1 MARERTVTSTT
12 VSRRKG
18 QRSVWFG
25 PLVSAAVLA
34 SLFVVAT
41 LVRRSAFADEARPVM
56 IALSTAAAVIIA
68 LQGARTAAA
77 RRGWPGIIAGG
88 AMIAMGIYTLVHVLR

>member
-1 MARERTVTSTT
+1 VTSMF
-12 VSRRKG
+12 VSRRKS
-18 QRSVWFG
+18 RWSVWLT

-34 SLFVVAT
+34 VLFVVAT

-56 IALSTAAAVIIA
+56 IALSTAAAAIIA
-68 LQGARTAAA
+68 LQGARTTAA

-88 AMIAMGIYTLVHVLR
+88 AMIAMGLYTLAHVLR